1 MAIPKCSRECS
12 SAPDT
17 LGSERGGTG
26 GKRKNYID
34 TYKVCVQRCEPS
46 RRPKQVFA
54 WRDDEVTLKK
64 IVFEGRDTCV
74 FFVRQ

>member
-1 MAIPKCSRECS
+1 MLQIRLEASKGALE
-12 SAPDT
+12 
-17 LGSERGGTG
+17 
-26 GKRKNYID
+26 GKENYID